1 MQKFHIYPN
10 GTIEDESG
18 KEVFK
23 SSVSQQDAREVIYET
38 ISENGY
44 VVDEE
49 WEMDDDSIELTVKKV
64 TQ

>member
-10 GTIEDESG
+10 GIIEDESG
-18 KEVFK
+18 KEVFR